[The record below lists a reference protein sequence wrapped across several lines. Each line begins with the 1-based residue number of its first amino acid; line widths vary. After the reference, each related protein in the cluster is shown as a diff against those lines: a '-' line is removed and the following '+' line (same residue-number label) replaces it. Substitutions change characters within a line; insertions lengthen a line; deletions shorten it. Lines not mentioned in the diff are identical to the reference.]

1 MSFSRYLS
9 VLNDIQE
16 RSLRLGLSQADFAQ
30 LFDHFHA
37 VALQTPNLSDDGVKL
52 ATEDLISRHL
62 WPNEVFSGIYET
74 FPPAPISA
82 IPPNVVLFNR
92 QPRFAVAPLLG
103 YDAAPQYGIDSLGLP
118 YWSQI
123 LPLPGLQHFE
133 REMGCA
139 VAELEEVFAV
149 KICIHKANNR
159 IIIWPEHA
167 PVRRDLHAREYGK
180 MDWFYKFI
188 YHFGCEVRGLNNFWT
203 MSDALNSTA
212 PSVSYLTKFFEQ
224 ESKGELDWATP
235 DPPRYNYHPFL
246 AQTSQH
252 IRDTQV
258 YRSQFRKNDNE
269 TIYNGNTGHTRDLPN
284 SRRTHVFGTI
294 PPVFGDASA
303 GVANE
308 EL

>member
-9 VLNDIQE
+9 VLSDIQE
-16 RSLRLGLSQADFAQ
+16 RALRLGLTQADFAQ

-62 WPNEVFSGIYET
+62 WPNEVFSGKYET

-92 QPRFAVAPLLG
+92 QPPFAVAPLLG
-103 YDAAPQYGIDSLGLP
+103 YASAPQYGTDSLGLP

-123 LPLPGLQHFE
+123 LPLPSLQHFE
-133 REMGCA
+133 REIGCA
-139 VAELEEVFAV
+139 VTELEEVFAV
-149 KICIHKANNR
+149 KICLHEANNR
-159 IIIWPEHA
+159 IMIWPEHA
-167 PVRRDLHAREYGK
+167 PVRRDLLAREHIK
-180 MDWFYKFI
+180 MDRFYKFI
-188 YHFGCEVRGLNNFWT
+188 YHFGREVRGLNSFWA

-212 PSVSYLTKFFEQ
+212 PSDSYLTKYFAQ

-269 TIYNGNTGHTRDLPN
+269 TIYNGSGHTHDLPN
-284 SRRTHVFGTI
+284 GVFGAI
-294 PPVFGDASA
+294 PSAFGDASA